1 MMKDTPDHLPA
12 FLRFIYDII
21 DAPLNVLSL
30 CEKKWGIPDYDSIF
44 HHF

>member
-12 FLRFIYDII
+12 FLRFIYII
-21 DAPLNVLSL
+21 DGPLNVLSL
-30 CEKKWGIPDYDSIF
+30 CEEKWGIPDYDSIF